1 MSALL
6 PWIAVI
12 VTIIAGWALLKRYQ
26 THLVLLFAGLVILVC
41 VALMGDA
48 SFLPKGV
55 KPSGFWLFDIF
66 ATLKSIATKQ
76 SSGIGFLIM
85 TAGGFAAYMDRIGAA
100 KALVDIAVKPLAKLR
115 APYVVLA
122 AGYLVGQILV
132 MVIPSAAG
140 LAMLLLV
147 ALFPILKAVGTSP
160 AAAAA
165 VIGTSAG
172 MTFTPTA
179 GTANLAAKVA
189 GLDPIIYLVQY
200 QLPLAVPTLI
210 VCCVAHY
217 FVQRWYDKKNDD
229 VYAEAA
235 AVKAV
240 DAPQVPKWYAIFPIL
255 PIALLIIFSK
265 LVVASV
271 KLDTIAALFM
281 VWTGVV
287 VIEIIRLRDVKKIF
301 KDAMAMF
308 QSMGK
313 MFAGILA
320 LIICAEFFATGLQTS
335 GLIDALIKSAQG
347 VGAGMAWGSALIRW

>member
-1 MSALL
+1 MSAFL
-6 PWIAVI
+6 PWVAVI

-41 VALMGDA
+41 VALVGDA

-66 ATLKSIATKQ
+66 ATFKSIATKQ

-210 VCCVAHY
+210 VCCIAHY

-240 DAPQVPKWYAIFPIL
+240 DARCSPLRFSSSSQSSLWL
-255 PIALLIIFSK
+255 P
-265 LVVASV
+265 
-271 KLDTIAALFM
+271 
-281 VWTGVV
+281 
-287 VIEIIRLRDVKKIF
+287 
-301 KDAMAMF
+301 
-308 QSMGK
+308 
-313 MFAGILA
+313 
-320 LIICAEFFATGLQTS
+320 
-335 GLIDALIKSAQG
+335 
-347 VGAGMAWGSALIRW
+347 